1 MRVAVLDDDRVHL
14 ELARQTLEGTGHD
27 FHGFTD
33 GRTLLRALRRES
45 FDLLI
50 LDWELPDISGIE
62 VMRWARENLEE
73 PVPILFVTNR
83 SAESDVIEGLSAGA
97 DDFMVKPI
105 RVGELTARIGAL
117 LRRAYPNKNSG
128 EFEIDRYRF
137 DPATVQIHI
146 GEQAVVLKQKEFDLA
161 VFLFRNIGR
170 AAVPQ
175 ASPRGGMG
183 HRSRGLVALSGHPH
197 FPAARQARAHAR
209 QRLPA
214 LRDLQRRL
222 PPRGGEPVR
231 GGVGRRLR
239 RRRTLRCLN
248 RQLNCLLGA
257 RAAATPQPARC

>member
-14 ELARQTLEGTGHD
+14 ELARQTLEGIGHD

-33 GRTLLRALRRES
+33 GRTLLRALRRET

-117 LRRAYPNKNSG
+117 LRRAYPNKSSG

-137 DPATVQIHI
+137 DPATAQIRV

-170 AAVPQ
+170 LLSRKHLLEAVWGIEAEVSSRSLDTHISRLRGKLGLMPENGYRLS
-175 ASPRGGMG
+175 AIYSVGYRLEAVSPC
-183 HRSRGLVALSGHPH
+183 
-197 FPAARQARAHAR
+197 AHA
-209 QRLPA
+209 A
-214 LRDLQRRL
+214 
-222 PPRGGEPVR
+222 G
-231 GGVGRRLR
+231 
-239 RRRTLRCLN
+239 
-248 RQLNCLLGA
+248 
-257 RAAATPQPARC
+257 